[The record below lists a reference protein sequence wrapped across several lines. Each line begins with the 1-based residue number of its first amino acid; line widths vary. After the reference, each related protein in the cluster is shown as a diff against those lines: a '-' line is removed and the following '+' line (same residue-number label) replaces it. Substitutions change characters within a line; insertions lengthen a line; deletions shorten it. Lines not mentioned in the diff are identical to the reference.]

1 MGELPV
7 DKSRAFDGIVGLPFE
22 AGAAPPSLSSL
33 DSQAYV
39 SVSGDAMYAPWA
51 MGLEDDLKLLAQA
64 FAEGGASLCREMVK
78 GVVKR
83 SSSKSRSADQYE
95 EIDVALIGLE
105 LDSRGEEELRDLI
118 RLLVEERIARGG
130 SRR

>member
-1 MGELPV
+1 MGEPPV
-7 DKSRAFDGIVGLPFE
+7 DKARALDGVVGLPSE
-22 AGAAPPSLSSL
+22 AATAPPSLSSL
-33 DSQAYV
+33 DSQVYV
-39 SVSGDAMYAPWA
+39 SVSGDARYAPWA
-51 MGLEDDLKLLAQA
+51 MGLEDDLRLLGQA

-83 SSSKSRSADQYE
+83 SSSKSQSADRYE
-95 EIDVALIGLE
+95 EIDVALIGLK

-118 RLLVEERIARGG
+118 RLLVGERIARAG